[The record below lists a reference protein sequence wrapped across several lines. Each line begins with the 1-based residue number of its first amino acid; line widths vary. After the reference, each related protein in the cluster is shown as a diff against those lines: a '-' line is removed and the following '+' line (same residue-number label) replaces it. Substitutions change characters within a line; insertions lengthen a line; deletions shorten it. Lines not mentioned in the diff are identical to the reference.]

1 MGNMDELLDMMITD
15 GSPSQ
20 ISDTIKDLLFS
31 KTSERVSS
39 HRETA
44 ASALFGGNQEQLDI
58 EAEVEAEVEAEEE

>member
-15 GSPSQ
+15 GSPSK

-44 ASALFGGNQEQLDI
+44 AASLFGGNQEQPDI
-58 EAEVEAEVEAEEE
+58 EAEAEVEAEEE

>member
-44 ASALFGGNQEQLDI
+44 ASALFGSNQEQLDI
-58 EAEVEAEVEAEEE
+58 EAEVEAEEE

>member
-31 KTSERVSS
+31 KTSERVAS
-39 HRETA
+39 HRETSTA
-44 ASALFGGNQEQLDI
+44 ASLFGGNQEQSDI
-58 EAEVEAEVEAEEE
+58 EAEVEVEAEEE

>member
-31 KTSERVSS
+31 KTSERVDA
-39 HRETA
+39 HRASTA
-44 ASALFGGNQEQLDI
+44 ASLFDGDQEQSDI
-58 EAEVEAEVEAEEE
+58 ASEVEAEEG

>member
-15 GSPSQ
+15 GSPSK

-44 ASALFGGNQEQLDI
+44 AASLFGGNQEQSDT
-58 EAEVEAEVEAEEE
+58 EVGVEAEAEEE

>member
-15 GSPSQ
+15 GSPSK

-44 ASALFGGNQEQLDI
+44 AASLFGGNQEQSDT
-58 EAEVEAEVEAEEE
+58 EVEAEAEAEEE

>member
-31 KTSERVSS
+31 KTSERVDA
-39 HRETA
+39 HRASTA
-44 ASALFGGNQEQLDI
+44 DSLFDVDQEQSDI
-58 EAEVEAEVEAEEE
+58 ASEVEAEEG

>member
-31 KTSERVSS
+31 KTSERVAS

-44 ASALFGGNQEQLDI
+44 AASLFGGNQEQSDI
-58 EAEVEAEVEAEEE
+58 EAEVEVEAEEE

>member
-15 GSPSQ
+15 GSPSK

-44 ASALFGGNQEQLDI
+44 AASLFGGNQEQPDI
-58 EAEVEAEVEAEEE
+58 EAVVEVEAEEE